1 MGLRHGARLV
11 RGELQFGELR
21 EQRVHAIPTAVLEPH
36 HELVGALELGQQ
48 RRRIRAVEHA
58 VAELRGEPAE
68 DGRAKHERADVRVER
83 ADDLG
88 QEIVGD
94 EALISAELTDGGERI
109 GHATKPERREHERGG
124 PSLRAC
130 VQQLDLV
137 VAEADLAAFD
147 EQLTRLGDREREL
160 VRAQLGERAAGT
172 QPRQAERRVDARDHD
187 QACVRGEMLD
197 GVVDRRQGITVRD
210 GLQVVEHDHELAPEA
225 SDPVQQLVDR
235 AARRPPPH
243 RAAPGS
249 SGRGPGESGRPRS
262 RCRSTAGLD
271 RCHGRRASPRQGVR
285 SGSRTMRARQSTS
298 RSRAVPPRA
307 SAPCPRRRPGLCRI
321 RGRSTSPE
329 RCRGAA
335 SFASASGHSR
345 RPQPS
350 SRLPCRAG
358 IDGASG
364 RWATLP

>member
-1 MGLRHGARLV
+1 MNWLERSSSASSDAESERSNTPS
-11 RGELQFGELR
+11 QSS
-21 EQRVHAIPTAVLEPH
+21 AVN
-36 HELVGALELGQQ
+36 
-48 RRRIRAVEHA
+48 RR
-58 VAELRGEPAE
+58 E

-94 EALISAELTDGGERI
+94 EALISAELTDGGEGI

-124 PSLRAC
+124 PALRAC

-147 EQLTRLGDREREL
+147 EQLTRLGDRECEL

-210 GLQVVEHDHELAPEA
+210 GLQVVEHDHELTPEA

-235 AARRPPPH
+235 AGDVRRRTEPPQGRPAEARANPVDR
-243 RAAPGS
+243 
-249 SGRGPGESGRPRS
+249 GRDVGPQPDWIVVTGVERHPGEGFAP
-262 RCRSTAGLD
+262 
-271 RCHGRRASPRQGVR
+271 
-285 SGSRTMRARQSTS
+285 AR
-298 RSRAVPPRA
+298 
-307 SAPCPRRRPGLCRI
+307 APCAHG
-321 RGRSTSPE
+321 
-329 RCRGAA
+329 
-335 SFASASGHSR
+335 
-345 RPQPS
+345 
-350 SRLPCRAG
+350 SRLPEAGRCRHERQRRVRAG
-358 IDGASG
+358 VQDLQDP
-364 RWATLP
+364 RPVDQP